1 MSEEKVKDGL
11 YQRVEEHLQEL
22 LEPEL
27 PDARL
32 SPGDRLE
39 LLEQA
44 RSSESCRE
52 LLGAYEK
59 TISLVSALPDKPV
72 PVDFGAKVGETIEA
86 DTPVIPFYKAELFQR
101 MLGAAGAIALIA
113 MVFWDAFPSSVE
125 EPPLQLADNVVLP
138 GFDRGNLAEELPVS
152 PVAVEIAK
160 RAEADR
166 DAVEG
171 IEELDGGGAPVRLVE
186 NAPEPG
192 PEILAAAPSADES
205 SSAEQ
210 PEAVRE
216 ETAREVVAAKRVS
229 VSAASEASGSPASPG
244 GAELAAPAGA
254 VESLADAA
262 EAVEADEP
270 GPVVADKPAGN
281 KPATGVEVSRESV
294 NGQLVAVRYEVTV
307 SRSRLGELNAWRKK
321 QSSQALPAAARAAPP
336 PRAASRS
343 LRTPAAASKSAR
355 KRRLKVP
362 SAEAEALTLLVDP
375 GRIESLRVELDSLQG
390 AARASS
396 PVTSLAVKDGGAR
409 ADDRARQASAAS
421 SGKTGSTRRRSGGF
435 GQFGN
440 WPGSKKKASS
450 AKDKGRDPVPE
461 KSRAVEAAKVRVEI
475 RFRIVSD

>member
-1 MSEEKVKDGL
+1 MSEEKVKDDL

-27 PDARL
+27 PETRL
-32 SPGDRLE
+32 SPSERLE

-52 LLGAYEK
+52 LLEAYEK
-59 TISLVSALPDKPV
+59 TTSLVSALPDRPV

-86 DTPVIPFYKAELFQR
+86 DTPVIPFYKGELFQR

-113 MVFWDAFPSSVE
+113 MVFWDAFPPPVE
-125 EPPLQLADNVVLP
+125 ESSFQLADNAPRP
-138 GFDRGNLAEELPVS
+138 GVARENLAEELPVA
-152 PVAVEIAK
+152 PAAVEIAK
-160 RAEADR
+160 PAEADR

-171 IEELDGGGAPVRLVE
+171 VVELDGGGAPVRLVE
-186 NAPEPG
+186 DAPEPG
-192 PEILAAAPSADES
+192 LETLASALSAGEPA
-205 SSAEQ
+205 SAEQ

-216 ETAREVVAAKRVS
+216 EAAREIVSAKQVS
-229 VSAASEASGSPASPG
+229 VSAESEAPESPASPG
-244 GAELAAPAGA
+244 GAELAAPAVA
-254 VESLADAA
+254 AESLADTA
-262 EAVEADEP
+262 ESVEADEP
-270 GPVVADKPAGN
+270 GPVVAEKPAGK
-281 KPATGVEVSRESV
+281 KPAAGIEVSRESV
-294 NGQLVAVRYEVTV
+294 NGRLVAVRYEVAV
-307 SRSRLGELNAWRKK
+307 SRSRLGELNTWRKK
-321 QSSQALPAAARAAPP
+321 QSSQALPAVARAAPP

-355 KRRLKVP
+355 KMRLRT
-362 SAEAEALTLLVDP
+362 SAAEAEALTLLVGP
-375 GRIESLRVELDSLQG
+375 GRLESLRAELDSLQG

-396 PVTSLAVKDGGAR
+396 PANSLAAKDDGAR
-409 ADDRARQASAAS
+409 ADRARQASAAPA
-421 SGKTGSTRRRSGGF
+421 GKTGSTRRRSGGF

-450 AKDKGRDPVPE
+450 AKDKGRSPVPE